1 MRAKDK
7 SNLVRVGIFVTLLT
21 VVLMIM
27 IVAIG
32 KESSLFE
39 SRINVRAVVPN
50 AENLRPGAVVELRG
64 LRIGHVE
71 DILISGQESVE
82 ITLLVTEKN
91 IPWIRKDSKVEISN
105 AGLVGDKY
113 LQIKGGTKEAGA
125 FDPATDV
132 LQFEASFDLKAIAA
146 KGGNIADKAERIMTK
161 LDVLLD
167 AIDPEKL
174 ATTMD
179 GLSRTADN
187 MGRATAPMQAT
198 IQKLETMAGRFD
210 NIAERVQKG
219 PGTANSLI
227 YDDGVYEDLRKL
239 LGGAERNTVI
249 KYFIRESIKKA
260 PAKQ

>member
-1 MRAKDK
+1 MRANDK
-7 SNLVRVGIFVTLLT
+7 SNLVKVGIFVTLLT

-32 KESSLFE
+32 KESSLFDT
-39 SRINVRAVVPN
+39 RVTLRAAVPN

-64 LRIGHVE
+64 LRIGFVE
-71 DILISGQESVE
+71 EIVISGQESVE
-82 ITLLVTEKN
+82 ILLLISDKN
-91 IPWIRKDSKVEISN
+91 LPWIRKDSKVEISN

-113 LQIKGGTKEAGA
+113 LQIKGGTQEAGA
-125 FDPATDV
+125 FDPATDM

-146 KGGNIADKAERIMTK
+146 KGGNIADKAERIMVK

-167 AIDPEKL
+167 AIDPAKL
-174 ATTMD
+174 STTMD
-179 GLSRTADN
+179 GLARTADN

-198 IQKLETMAGRFD
+198 MQKLESMAGRFD
-210 NIAERVQKG
+210 SIAERVQKG

-260 PAKQ
+260 PTKP

>member
-7 SNLVRVGIFVTLLT
+7 SNLVKVGIFVTMLT

-39 SRINVRAVVPN
+39 SRLIVKAIVPN

-71 DILISGQESVE
+71 DIVIAEQEVVE
-82 ITLLVTEKN
+82 ISLKITEKN
-91 IPWIRKDSKVEISN
+91 LPWIRKDSKVEISN

-125 FDPATDV
+125 FDPTSDI
-132 LQFEASFDLKAIAA
+132 LQYEASFDLKAIAA

-167 AIDPEKL
+167 AIDPAKL
-174 ATTMD
+174 AVTMD

-187 MGRATAPMQAT
+187 MGRATAPMQNT
-198 IQKLETMAGRFD
+198 MLKLETMAGRFD

-219 PGTANSLI
+219 PGTANALI
-227 YDDGVYEDLRKL
+227 YDDGLYEDLRKL

>member
-1 MRAKDK
+1 MRANDK
-7 SNLVRVGIFVTLLT
+7 SNLVKVGIFVTLLT

-32 KESSLFE
+32 KESSLFDN
-39 SRINVRAVVPN
+39 RVTLRAAVPN

-64 LRIGHVE
+64 LRIGFVE
-71 DILISGQESVE
+71 EIVISGQESVE
-82 ITLLVTEKN
+82 IQLLISDKN
-91 IPWIRKDSKVEISN
+91 LPWIRKDSKVEISN

-113 LQIKGGTKEAGA
+113 LQIKGGTQEAGA
-125 FDPATDV
+125 FDPASDV

-146 KGGNIADKAERIMTK
+146 KGGNIADKAERIMVK

-167 AIDPEKL
+167 AIDPAKL
-174 ATTMD
+174 STTMD
-179 GLSRTADN
+179 GLARTADN

-198 IQKLETMAGRFD
+198 MQKLESMAGRFD
-210 NIAERVQKG
+210 SIAERVQRG

-260 PAKQ
+260 PTKP